1 LRSVLRQALRGL
13 GLLGPARR
21 ARDLVAAVKARKRN
35 AAVRRQG
42 APDGLP
48 LPPVRLVQLVTGTP
62 DLEWFL
68 LGGSWAV
75 ESIQGILAGAGV
87 PASRVR
93 AVLDFGCGCGRVT
106 RHWAG
111 RALEVHGCDY
121 NRRLIAWAD
130 RHLPFARFQVNG
142 LRPPLPYADAS
153 FDLVYALSVFTHL
166 PEALQR
172 PWMEELRRVLVP
184 GGHLVVSLHGAR
196 YVDQLDASQ
205 RERFEAG
212 ELVVRGDG
220 PGSNVLGA
228 YHPEAYLRQT
238 LARGFEVLTIVPEG
252 ARGNL
257 PQDLVLLRRA

>member
-1 LRSVLRQALRGL
+1 MG
-13 GLLGPARR
+13 GPAP
-21 ARDLVAAVKARKRN
+21 AV
-35 AAVRRQG
+35 
-42 APDGLP
+42 
-48 LPPVRLVQLVTGTP
+48 
-62 DLEWFL
+62 
-68 LGGSWAV
+68 
-75 ESIQGILAGAGV
+75 
-87 PASRVR
+87 
-93 AVLDFGCGCGRVT
+93 
-106 RHWAG
+106 
-111 RALEVHGCDY
+111 
-121 NRRLIAWAD
+121 
-130 RHLPFARFQVNG
+130 
-142 LRPPLPYADAS
+142 PPLPYADAS